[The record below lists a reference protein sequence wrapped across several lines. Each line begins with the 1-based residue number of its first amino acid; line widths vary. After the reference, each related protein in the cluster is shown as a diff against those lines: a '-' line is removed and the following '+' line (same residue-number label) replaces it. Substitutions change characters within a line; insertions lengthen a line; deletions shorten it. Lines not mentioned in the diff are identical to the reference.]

1 MPISRL
7 ADSITG
13 ARAILDTADFPTA
26 ILGHVGDGN
35 FHAILL
41 IDPDNPA
48 EVTEAERLNDEI
60 VRLAISMGGTC
71 TGEHGIGMHKMGFL
85 VEEAGEDAIDL
96 MRGIKRALDPQGIMN
111 PGKIFSA

>member
-1 MPISRL
+1 
-7 ADSITG
+7 
-13 ARAILDTADFPTA
+13 
-26 ILGHVGDGN
+26 
-35 FHAILL
+35 
-41 IDPDNPA
+41 
-48 EVTEAERLNDEI
+48 VTEAERLNDEI

-111 PGKIFSA
+111 PGKIFRA